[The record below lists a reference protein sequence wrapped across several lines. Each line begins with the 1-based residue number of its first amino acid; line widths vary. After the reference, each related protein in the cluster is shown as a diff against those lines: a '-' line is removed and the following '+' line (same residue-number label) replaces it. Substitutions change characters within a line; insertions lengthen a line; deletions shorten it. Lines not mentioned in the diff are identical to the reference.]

1 MGEKDGERSRRK
13 KTATVNGDDGERR
26 RHRSPSSFAVVYF
39 FLFRSF
45 AVFFSTSSDGDGETT
60 AMGEK
65 DGERMKK
72 KKMHDGE
79 RRR

>member
-1 MGEKDGERSRRK
+1 
-13 KTATVNGDDGERR
+13 
-26 RHRSPSSFAVVYF
+26 VYF